1 MKKKVSGSRL
11 TANSPQPPGAIRK
24 LLAVSCLL
32 WLCACSRQPLPPPGG
47 VVSLVPSVTE
57 IVFALGQESLLTG
70 NTTYGDYPEAARRI
84 YRVGDFSNPSTERIV
99 RLKPRLV
106 FATLPEQQGTV
117 AKLEQLGIK
126 VLISRPTG
134 FDSLFREIQAIGIV
148 LGAQTLADSL
158 VGSLK
163 ARLARIPVPTERP
176 SVYLEIS
183 EQPLMT
189 VGRSSFINEIIERA
203 GGTNAFGN
211 VAKEYPVVSQEQ
223 VIARN
228 PDIIFLLHPMRDRT
242 EFGKRLGWHEIN
254 AVRNGQVF
262 DDVNPDIV
270 FRSGPRVVD
279 AVEAIALRL
288 HTQ

>member
-1 MKKKVSGSRL
+1 MFA
-11 TANSPQPPGAIRK
+11 TEPSPPNGI
-24 LLAVSCLL
+24 
-32 WLCACSRQPLPPPGG
+32 
-47 VVSLVPSVTE
+47 VSLVPSVTE
-57 IVFALGQESLLTG
+57 IIYALGQESQLTG
-70 NTTYGDYPEAARRI
+70 NTTFCDYPEAARHV
-84 YRVGDFSNPSTERIV
+84 YKVGDFSNPNVERIM

-106 FATLPEQQGTV
+106 FATLPEQQTAV
-117 AKLEQLGIK
+117 AWLKQLGVK
-126 VLISRPTG
+126 VFISRPTG
-134 FDSLFREIQAIGIV
+134 FDSLFREIRAIGTA
-148 LGAQTLADSL
+148 LGAPARADSL
-158 VGSLK
+158 VGSLQ
-163 ARLARIPVPTERP
+163 ARLARISAPKSRP

-203 GGTNAFGN
+203 GGVN
-211 VAKEYPVVSQEQ
+211 VFADVDKEYPVVSQEQ

-228 PDIIFLLHPMRDRT
+228 PDVIFILHPMLNRT
-242 EFGKRLGWHEIN
+242 EFGKRLGWHDIN
-254 AVRNGQVF
+254 AVKNGQVF